1 MERFFTFAAAAVVVF
16 QAHAQGPAQKQFD
29 QLCEFNGEDR
39 AVPTGLLSDAV
50 EMLERISTTVRRVLV
65 ESGEVAGLESAAL
78 RRQMQPKLG

>member
-1 MERFFTFAAAAVVVF
+1 MTFTL
-16 QAHAQGPAQKQFD
+16 HLLRTHRD
-29 QLCEFNGEDR
+29 LSEDSR
-39 AVPTGLLSDAV
+39 SLLNDSV